1 MFFGPSFN
9 GQKCKA
15 QLKMAS
21 IRIAQQTNKKT
32 QLIKGLKREI
42 AQLLADNK
50 EEKARIRTEH
60 IIREDFV
67 MEAYETI
74 SLLCELLHERMPLI
88 QSLKLCPPDLQ
99 ESVVTVIYAAAR
111 TEIPELMKV
120 RKMFKA
126 KYGDKFVE
134 RALMNENRI
143 VNDRIVNKLGINP
156 PNSFLVL
163 QYMKEI
169 AKAHNVEWDHEEAIP
184 EQSLSNPMPAPTG
197 FSIKSGTGG
206 GMEQVYGQQIVPND
220 DDGQVTQNRVQ
231 CGNCK
236 AILAVPINV
245 PRFACSNCGALLA
258 SPTYKAPVVNTSFI
272 DGKPAVPVINGQYLN
287 QDIPN
292 LKHVDGKPVNLPNN
306 DNNNSSS
313 LPSAPSS
320 SNGQNS
326 GQKTITITV
335 PLNFK
340 SGHKMKL
347 KLQNGEEME
356 IDIPDDVKPGST
368 IQVSIPGDNDSSNN
382 DNDNNNNN
390 NNNNGGGGGNSGGG
404 GGGDNDEKAKAINVS
419 PSTTLEAP
427 KVESQKSDDSVPDFD
442 ELAARFAALKK

>member
-1 MFFGPSFN
+1 
-9 GQKCKA
+9 
-15 QLKMAS
+15 
-21 IRIAQQTNKKT
+21 
-32 QLIKGLKREI
+32 
-42 AQLLADNK
+42 
-50 EEKARIRTEH
+50 
-60 IIREDFV
+60 
-67 MEAYETI
+67 
-74 SLLCELLHERMPLI
+74 
-88 QSLKLCPPDLQ
+88 
-99 ESVVTVIYAAAR
+99 
-111 TEIPELMKV
+111 
-120 RKMFKA
+120 
-126 KYGDKFVE
+126 
-134 RALMNENRI
+134 
-143 VNDRIVNKLGINP
+143 
-156 PNSFLVL
+156 
-163 QYMKEI
+163 
-169 AKAHNVEWDHEEAIP
+169 
-184 EQSLSNPMPAPTG
+184 
-197 FSIKSGTGG
+197 
-206 GMEQVYGQQIVPND
+206 MEQVYGQQIVPND

-292 LKHVDGKPVNLPNN
+292 LKHVEGKPVNLPNN

-390 NNNNGGGGGNSGGG
+390 NNNNGGGGNSGGG